1 MIDLETT
8 YLGLLL
14 PSPIVPSSSPLTEKL
29 DNLLRLEEAGAGAVV
44 LPSLFEEQLTKDSLE
59 LNERLSQGTDRF
71 AEALNL
77 LPDLDQYNMGPER
90 YLESIQKAKAALSIP
105 VIASLNGNT
114 LGSWVRYAKEIEQ
127 AGADALELNIY
138 DIPADLLETGH
149 SVESKCLDLVKAVK
163 SELRIPLAVKLSP
176 YFSSIGNMALLIDQA
191 KADGLVLFNRFY
203 QPDIDLEELEVV
215 SNLQLSAPEELR
227 LRLQWTALLYGQ
239 ISADLGITGGVYSH
253 SDVLK
258 CLMAGA
264 KVAMMASALLKH
276 GITHLKKLLEAM
288 VRWMEEH
295 DYESVEQ
302 MRGSMSRK
310 AIGASEGYERV
321 QYVRLLSG
329 NPG

>member
-1 MIDLETT
+1 VIDLETT

-77 LPDLDQYNMGPER
+77 LPDLEQYNMGPER

-215 SNLQLSAPEELR
+215 SNLQLSTPEELR

>member
-8 YLGLLL
+8 YLGLPL
-14 PSPIVPSSSPLTEKL
+14 PSPIVPSSSPLLEKL

-59 LNERLSQGTDRF
+59 LDERLSQGTDRF

-77 LPDLDQYNMGPER
+77 LPDLEQYNMGPER

-127 AGADALELNIY
+127 AGADALELNVY
-138 DIPADLLETGH
+138 HIPADLLETGH
-149 SVESKCLDLVKAVK
+149 SVESKCLELVKAVK

-176 YFSSIGNMALLIDQA
+176 YFSSIGNMALEIDQV

-215 SNLQLSAPEELR
+215 SNLQLSTPEELR
-227 LRLQWTALLYGQ
+227 LRLRWTALLYGQ
-239 ISADLGITGGVYSH
+239 ISADLGITGGVYSA
-253 SDVLK
+253 SDALK
-258 CLMAGA
+258 CLMAGG
-264 KVAMMASALLKH
+264 KVVMMASALLKH
-276 GITHLKKLLEAM
+276 GISHLKKLLEAM

-302 MRGSMSRK
+302 LRGSMSRK

-321 QYVRLLSG
+321 QYVRLLAG
-329 NPG
+329 YLR

>member
-8 YLGLLL
+8 YLGLSLR
-14 PSPIVPSSSPLTEKL
+14 SPIVPSSSPLLEKL

-59 LNERLSQGTDRF
+59 LDERLSQGTDRF

-77 LPDLDQYNMGPER
+77 LPDLEQYNMGPER

-127 AGADALELNIY
+127 AGADALELNVY
-138 DIPADLLETGH
+138 DIPVDLLETGN
-149 SVESKCLDLVKAVK
+149 SVEAKCLELVKAVK

-176 YFSSIGNMALLIDQA
+176 YFSSIGNMALEIDRA
-191 KADGLVLFNRFY
+191 KADGLILFNRFY

-215 SNLQLSAPEELR
+215 SNLQLSTPEELS

-239 ISADLGITGGVYSH
+239 ISADLAITGGVFSH

-276 GITHLKKLLEAM
+276 GITHLKKLLETM

-321 QYVRLLSG
+321 QYVRLLTG
-329 NPG
+329 YLR